1 MTWAAAKAACEG
13 LGKTLAVPIDVIE
26 NSAVY
31 TNWNGNNFGYWIGV
45 TDAAV
50 DGTWLDIGGNAISYL
65 DTKIRFFP
73 NDPNPKAP
81 DVEAAHSAYITVYY
95 GDGRTIKSILNDVI
109 EALDPNYQ
117 IMIGKFKK
125 F

>member
-50 DGTWLDIGGNAISYL
+50 DGTWLDIGGNAISYNNFAEGKPDGATAKNCVVTGLGETWADEDCTLARQYICQGNFLVKKL
-65 DTKIRFFP
+65 DF
-73 NDPNPKAP
+73 
-81 DVEAAHSAYITVYY
+81 
-95 GDGRTIKSILNDVI
+95 
-109 EALDPNYQ
+109 
-117 IMIGKFKK
+117 
-125 F
+125 